1 MRTLAGVLALV
12 AALAGVGTAQD
23 DQAKKVDQQKK
34 AAQAAWESLD
44 TGEMAFVETKHLLI
58 CAPKAMQGRIKSVGV
73 LLEKYHDQAIKATG
87 QDPKEAYPGKITV
100 YLLPGK
106 ELLTAFARRVEK
118 RRPMSGETGTYKASD
133 DRLHAAAIPKEGKP
147 PISVEARAGEMLAAV
162 ILQRKAG
169 RTTALPD
176 WLIAGFGRATSY
188 QVYPKTEKFVLEE
201 RKQTR
206 ILVRKRDAS
215 AIWGGSLESE
225 EADPLQASLSEFMA
239 YGPARKYFGKFVVGF
254 QPGENMATKTTAQAL
269 EQAGLTTDK
278 VSRAWKNWVK

>member
-1 MRTLAGVLALV
+1 MRTLVGVLALL
-12 AALAGVGTAQD
+12 AALAGAGTAQD
-23 DQAKKVDQQKK
+23 DQAKKVAAQKK
-34 AAQAAWESLD
+34 AAEAAWNSLE
-44 TGEMAFVETKHLLI
+44 TGDPAFVETKHLLI
-58 CAPKAMQGRIKSVGV
+58 YAPKGMQGRLKSIGV
-73 LLEKYHDQAIKATG
+73 LLEKYHDKAIQATG

-106 ELLTAFARRVEK
+106 EQLTAFARRVEK
-118 RRPMSGETGTYKASD
+118 RRPMSGETGTYKADD

-147 PISVEARAGEMLAAV
+147 PIPVEARAGEELAAL

-188 QVYPKTEKFVLEE
+188 QVSPREKFVLAEQ
-201 RKQTR
+201 KQ
-206 ILVRKRDAS
+206 IKLLKKKRDAS
-215 AIWGGSLESE
+215 AIWGGTLEAE
-225 EADPLQASLSEFMA
+225 EADPLQGDLGEFMA

-269 EQAGLTTDK
+269 EQAGLTTEK
-278 VSRAWKNWVK
+278 VSKAWKNWVK